1 MKLSILSLTLKSIY
15 NRKFTAIIT
24 IFSIAISVALLLG
37 VEKIRTEARLS
48 FANTISGSDLI
59 VGARSGSIQLLL
71 YSVFRIGQATNN
83 VSWESYQSIIKHPK
97 VKWSIPMSL
106 GDSHRNFRVMGTT
119 QDYFKYY
126 QYSQHKALK
135 FSQGSSFVHVY
146 DTVLGADVAKK
157 LNYHLGQ
164 SIILAHGS
172 GKINL
177 HKHEDKPF
185 KVVGILKPTGTP
197 VDQTIYISLSGME
210 AIHLDWQ
217 QGVPTGL
224 SISAQK
230 AEKMDLQP
238 KAITAFMLGLTSKV
252 NTFQVQRMI
261 NDFPQEPLLAILPG
275 IALQELW
282 SLMSV
287 AEQAL
292 KIISVF
298 VVATGLLGMLTVILT
313 SLNERRREIAILRSV
328 GARPWHV
335 FLLLM
340 SESLSFA
347 VLGCLLGVILLY
359 VLLLI
364 AQPLMAD
371 YYGLHIAISSLSAS
385 DVSILGLIIS
395 ASFVMGIVPGFR
407 AYRASLM
414 DGLTLRI

>member
-371 YYGLHIAISSLSAS
+371 YYGLHIAISSLSTS

>member
-1 MKLSILSLTLKSIY
+1 MNLPVLSLTLKSIY
-15 NRKFTAIIT
+15 NRKFTSIIT

-83 VSWESYQSIIKHPK
+83 ISWESYQKIIKHPK
-97 VKWSIPMSL
+97 IKWSIPMSL

-119 QDYFKYY
+119 QDYFKHY
-126 QYSQHKALK
+126 QYSQYKALE
-135 FSQGSSFVHVY
+135 FSKGSSFMHIY

-164 SIILAHGS
+164 SIVLAHGS

-177 HKHEDKPF
+177 HKHDDKPF

-197 VDQTIYISLSGME
+197 VDQTIHISLSGME

-217 QGVPTGL
+217 QGVPMGL

-230 AEKMDLQP
+230 AEKMALQP
-238 KAITAFMLGLTSKV
+238 KAITAFMLGLTSKI

-313 SLNERRREIAILRSV
+313 SLNERRREMAILRSV

-347 VLGCLLGVILLY
+347 LLGCLLGVILLY
-359 VLLLI
+359 MLLLI
-364 AQPLMAD
+364 AQPLLAD
-371 YYGLHIAISSLSAS
+371 YYGLHIAISSLSTS
-385 DVSILGLIIS
+385 DVLILSLIIG

>member
-1 MKLSILSLTLKSIY
+1 
-15 NRKFTAIIT
+15 
-24 IFSIAISVALLLG
+24 
-37 VEKIRTEARLS
+37 
-48 FANTISGSDLI
+48 
-59 VGARSGSIQLLL
+59 
-71 YSVFRIGQATNN
+71 
-83 VSWESYQSIIKHPK
+83 
-97 VKWSIPMSL
+97 
-106 GDSHRNFRVMGTT
+106 
-119 QDYFKYY
+119 
-126 QYSQHKALK
+126 
-135 FSQGSSFVHVY
+135 
-146 DTVLGADVAKK
+146 
-157 LNYHLGQ
+157 
-164 SIILAHGS
+164 
-172 GKINL
+172 
-177 HKHEDKPF
+177 
-185 KVVGILKPTGTP
+185 
-197 VDQTIYISLSGME
+197 ME

-292 KIISVF
+292 KIISIF

-313 SLNERRREIAILRSV
+313 SLNERRREMAILRSV

-359 VLLLI
+359 MLLII
-364 AQPLMAD
+364 AQPMMAD
-371 YYGLHIAISSLSAS
+371 YYGLHIAISSLSTS

-395 ASFVMGIVPGFR
+395 ASFVMGIIPGFR

>member
-1 MKLSILSLTLKSIY
+1 MKLLILSLTLKSIY

-119 QDYFKYY
+119 QDYFRYY

-135 FSQGSSFVHVY
+135 FSKGSSFVHVY

-164 SIILAHGS
+164 SIVLAHGS

-238 KAITAFMLGLTSKV
+238 TAITAFMLGLTSKV

-292 KIISVF
+292 KIISIF

-313 SLNERRREIAILRSV
+313 SLNERRREMAILRSV

-371 YYGLHIAISSLSAS
+371 YYGLHIAISSLSTS